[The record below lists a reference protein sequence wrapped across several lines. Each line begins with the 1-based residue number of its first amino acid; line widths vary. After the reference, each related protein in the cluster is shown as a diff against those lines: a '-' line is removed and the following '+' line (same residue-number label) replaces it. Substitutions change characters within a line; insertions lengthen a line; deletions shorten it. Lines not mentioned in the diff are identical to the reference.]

1 MGAAATAAAVA
12 GGIGAAGSIGSS
24 LIGSSAA
31 RGGAQQ
37 ATNTQQQALAAEQAM
52 AQPYATAGQVAETE
66 LGAELQSGALGQ
78 PAPTDLTAI
87 ANFPGY
93 QFTLRQ
99 GLQATQNAAAAQ
111 GLGVSGPALL
121 GAANYAT
128 GLAQSNFQQY
138 FNDYWANQNNRFN
151 MLSKL
156 VGVGANAAVGAGSNV
171 ADTASGIANAQLA
184 QGAATA
190 SGVTGAGNAAS
201 SFLSSPAFQNYL
213 MGQSGG
219 STVVTPNQLM
229 DASNYQQAQFAANP
243 PGAYGPFQ

>member
-12 GGIGAAGSIGSS
+12 GGIGAAGSVASS
-24 LIGSSAA
+24 LIGSSSA
-31 RGGAQQ
+31 RGSAQQ
-37 ATNTQQQALAAEQAM
+37 ATDTQQQALLAEQAM
-52 AQPYATAGQVAETE
+52 AQPYATAGQIAESE
-66 LGAELQSGALGQ
+66 LGAELQAGALGQ

-87 ANFPGY
+87 ANMPGY

-151 MLSKL
+151 MLSNL
-156 VGVGANAAVGAGSNV
+156 VGIGANAAVGAGSNV
-171 ADTASGIANAQLA
+171 ANTASGIANAQLA

-190 SGVTGAGNAAS
+190 SGFTGAGNALS
-201 SFLSSPAFQNYL
+201 SFTSSPAFQNLL
-213 MGQSGG
+213 MGKSGG
-219 STVVTPNQLM
+219 SAVVTPDPQI
-229 DASNYQQAQFAANP
+229 AAAEATSP
-243 PGAYGPFQ
+243 YPGTFYGVPTNA